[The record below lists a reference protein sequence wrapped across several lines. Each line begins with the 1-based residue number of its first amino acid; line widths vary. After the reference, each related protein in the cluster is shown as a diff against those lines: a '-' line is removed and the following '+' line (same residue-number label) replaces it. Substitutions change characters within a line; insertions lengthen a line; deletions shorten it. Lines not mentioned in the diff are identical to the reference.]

1 MPNNDSRWW
10 RRPGVRL
17 RHDMHLWIR
26 HDAARFVRPGFDPA
40 DVFPTLARKPDA
52 AKEAPLDP
60 ELAAK
65 IAAGYRLV
73 AVLREEVAELRAELK
88 RRRLE
93 EAKYSPSQPRV
104 PAGNPRGG
112 QWTDRSGGQS
122 TVVGPSPDT
131 GQSQDADLTQPMGNV
146 ELGDVSESS
155 EVGDLFRIKPD
166 DTRVEGVQLAANDN
180 PDGPAP
186 LRDPAPKIPLS
197 RPDTSAERTDYMRS
211 AANWLLR
218 NAGLAG
224 AIYTGN
230 MNNIEWLKDRQ
241 DIIAAYRDE
250 PKTLEEL
257 QRAVQ
262 ESKPGYDIHHIAE
275 QTAAERFGF
284 TRSQVNDPENLARV
298 PRLRHYEITG
308 WYGTANDSY
317 GGLSPREYLSDKGWD
332 ERRRVGLDALVRFKV
347 LRP

>member
-1 MPNNDSRWW
+1 
-10 RRPGVRL
+10 
-17 RHDMHLWIR
+17 MHLWIR
-26 HDAARFVRPGFDPA
+26 HDASRFVRPGFDPA

-52 AKEAPLDP
+52 AKAAAFEAK
-60 ELAAK
+60 LAAVV
-65 IAAGYRLV
+65 AEGYRLN
-73 AVLREEVAELRAELK
+73 AVLREEVAEIRAEMK

-112 QWTDRSGGQS
+112 QWTDRSGGQG
-122 TVVGPSPDT
+122 TVASPSEDT

-146 ELGDVSESS
+146 ELGDVSGSS
-155 EVGDLFRIKPD
+155 EFGDLFRIKPD
-166 DTRVEGVQLAANDN
+166 GPRVDGVRLAANDT
-180 PDGPAP
+180 PDDPTPVRDPTPIREAAP
-186 LRDPAPKIPLS
+186 LVDPAPKIPLT
-197 RPDTSAERTDYMRS
+197 RPETSAERTDYMRA

-218 NAGLAG
+218 NAGLA
-224 AIYTGN
+224 ASIFTGN

-241 DIIAAYRDE
+241 DIIAAYHDE

-262 ESKPGYDIHHIAE
+262 EPKPGYDIHHIAE

-284 TRSQVNDPENLARV
+284 TRSEVNDPENLVRV

-308 WYGTANDSY
+308 WYGTANDRFDR
-317 GGLSPREYLSDKGWD
+317 LSPREYLQDKDWA
-332 ERRRVGLDALVRFKV
+332 ERYRVGLEALKQFKV
-347 LRP
+347 LK